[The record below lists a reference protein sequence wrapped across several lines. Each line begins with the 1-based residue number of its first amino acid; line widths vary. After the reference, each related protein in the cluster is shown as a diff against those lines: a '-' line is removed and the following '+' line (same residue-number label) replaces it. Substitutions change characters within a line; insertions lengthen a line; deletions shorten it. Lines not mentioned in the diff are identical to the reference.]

1 MPTKPDWPGLTKA
14 EIQSQIFIFCLFFN
28 SSQLDFCCMVSPFIF
43 TTGLCL
49 FSNSFHLKIKASTQ
63 VIKGSQ
69 TQIDLFLKFFRK
81 TRAERI
87 LFGLRKNTVALQMVP
102 VFYMRALCRASGHC
116 GCVFYSDDLQ
126 FIPSIEPNFSTIQ
139 MDALLCIV
147 TTYYSINSTIAN
159 VQPWA
164 PFARPAA
171 PVWKS

>member
-1 MPTKPDWPGLTKA
+1 
-14 EIQSQIFIFCLFFN
+14 
-28 SSQLDFCCMVSPFIF
+28 MVSPFSF

-49 FSNSFHLKIKASTQ
+49 FSNCYHLKIKPSTQ

-69 TQIDLFLKFFRK
+69 TQIDLFFELFRK
-81 TRAERI
+81 TRAQRI

-139 MDALLCIV
+139 MDLYCGNVFFHQLHHCQRTTLGALCKASCTCVAELHL
-147 TTYYSINSTIAN
+147 
-159 VQPWA
+159 
-164 PFARPAA
+164 FL
-171 PVWKS
+171 